1 MSSGMANFFS
11 SKFLGMIVDFP
22 TRWKLLTKIEE
33 EVEQNFEAVGEEEQ
47 YTSFS
52 SALFSCETPSNDSN
66 PSRKALMKIWMQ
78 IPFKGSEFEPPATR
92 AVQASQEL
100 PLDAED
106 ELKALQRLLA
116 IDSLHTP
123 KLLASKQE
131 TQPDDGM
138 VPGGFIFFL
147 VFSEMPGVALQR
159 KDQLQKESLYW
170 AQSSSTRSVIRQ
182 AFKKAWQYVRDKLLS
197 KVLLTYHYRDLL
209 AASACPL
216 FPGLKNLQWD
226 GPLPASPTDQGN
238 M

>member
-1 MSSGMANFFS
+1 MAHFFS

-22 TRWKLLTKIEE
+22 ETRWKLLTKIEE
-33 EVEQNFEAVGEEEQ
+33 EVEQNFEEEDKEEQ

-52 SALFSCETPSNDSN
+52 SALFSCETPANDSN
-66 PSRKALMKIWMQ
+66 TSRKALMKIWMQ
-78 IPFKGSEFEPPATR
+78 IPFKGSEFEPPATK

-100 PLDAED
+100 PLDAEY

-123 KLLASKQE
+123 KLLACKQE
-131 TQPDDGM
+131 TQPNDWM

-159 KDQLQKESLYW
+159 KDQLRKESLYW
-170 AQSSSTRSVIRQ
+170 AQSSSTRSVIRR
-182 AFKKAWQYVRDKLLS
+182 AFKKAWQ
-197 KVLLTYHYRDLL
+197 DLL
-209 AASACPL
+209 AAGACPV

-226 GPLPASPTDQGN
+226 GPLPASPIATDQGN